1 MRELLSTYSRRVL
14 KSFGLGALL
23 AAVSFGAA
31 GQWHLIG
38 AFVIG
43 GITAAVCGG
52 ILAERLWRSSQMGAA
67 RAKRHMWVGFV
78 LRLLMLVA
86 VFTTAIRVS
95 MPVFIAVV
103 SGFGLFYLLAL
114 IHLALVCRR

>member
-1 MRELLSTYSRRVL
+1 MREILSTYSRRLL
-14 KSFGLGALL
+14 KSFGLGTLL
-23 AAVSFGAA
+23 AAISFGAA
-31 GQWHLIG
+31 GQWQLIG
-38 AFVIG
+38 AFAIG

-52 ILAERLWRSSQMGAA
+52 ILAERLWRSSQMGAV

-78 LRLLMLVA
+78 LRLLMLLA